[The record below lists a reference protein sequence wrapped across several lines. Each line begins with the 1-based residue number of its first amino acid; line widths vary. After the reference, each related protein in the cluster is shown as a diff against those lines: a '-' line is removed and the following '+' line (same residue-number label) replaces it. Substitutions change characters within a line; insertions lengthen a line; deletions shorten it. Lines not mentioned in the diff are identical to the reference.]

1 MFSSKKKKKERV
13 ELTTDNFEFVTHLNL
28 KVRIGHW
35 QLFATANFSNCFLFG
50 GVLVVGEEGAQEQ
63 RGVLRSK
70 SNQKIEEKVPLEIAI
85 KIQIQKRTHPFLT
98 NWQIFLST

>member
-50 GVLVVGEEGAQEQ
+50 GVLVVGEEGSQEQ
-63 RGVLRSK
+63 GEFYVA
-70 SNQKIEEKVPLEIAI
+70 NQTKKL
-85 KIQIQKRTHPFLT
+85 KKRFH
-98 NWQIFLST
+98 